1 MIGFIRGT
9 FSQFVEGGIIVE
21 STSGIGFLISIPMN
35 SPLYKYSEGDEVKVF
50 THMVV
55 KEDDI
60 SLFGFHNRETLE
72 MFKLLITVNGIGPKG
87 AMAIIGSMSL
97 EELIR
102 AIAFEDVK
110 AVSSANGVGKKTAE
124 RLVLELKD
132 KVGDLGIVSTVNL
145 SDISESN
152 SNDSRTEAIN
162 ALVALG
168 YSKQEAFGAVGKIAE
183 EDLSSEEYI
192 KKALKNLF

>member
-1 MIGFIRGT
+1 MIGYIRGT
-9 FSQFVEGGIIVE
+9 FSQLVDGGIIVE
-21 STSGIGFLISIPMN
+21 SSSGVGFLISIPMN
-35 SPLYKYSEGDEVKVF
+35 SPLYKYSEGDEVKVY

-60 SLFGFHNRETLE
+60 SLFGFHNRETLD
-72 MFKLLITVNGIGPKG
+72 MFKLLMTVNGIGPKG
-87 AMAIIGSMSL
+87 AMSIIGSMGL

-110 AVSSANGVGKKTAE
+110 AVSNANGVGKKTAE

-132 KVGDLGIVSTVNL
+132 KVGNLGV
-145 SDISESN
+145 ISEVNPCIETAAS
-152 SNDSRTEAIN
+152 DSRTEAIN

-168 YSKQEAFGAVGKIAE
+168 YSKQEAFGAVGRVSE

>member
-1 MIGFIRGT
+1 MIGYIRGT
-9 FSQFVEGGIIVE
+9 FSQLVDGGIIVE
-21 STSGIGFLISIPMN
+21 SSSGVGFLISIPMN

-60 SLFGFHNRETLE
+60 SLFGFHNRETLD
-72 MFKLLITVNGIGPKG
+72 MFKLLTTVNGIGPKG
-87 AMAIIGSMSL
+87 AMSIIGSMGL

-110 AVSSANGVGKKTAE
+110 AVSNANGVGKKTAE

-132 KVGDLGIVSTVNL
+132 KVGNLGV
-145 SDISESN
+145 ISEVN
-152 SNDSRTEAIN
+152 PYVETIANDSRTEAIN

-168 YSKQEAFGAVGKIAE
+168 YTKQEAFGAVGKVSE

-192 KKALKNLF
+192 KKALKSLF

>member
-1 MIGFIRGT
+1 MIGYIRGT
-9 FSQFVEGGIIVE
+9 FSQLVDGGIIVE
-21 STSGIGFLISIPMN
+21 SSSGVGFLISIPMN

-60 SLFGFHNRETLE
+60 SLFGFHNRETLD
-72 MFKLLITVNGIGPKG
+72 MFKLLTTVNGIGPKG
-87 AMAIIGSMSL
+87 AMSIIGSMGL

-110 AVSSANGVGKKTAE
+110 AVSNANGVGKKTAE

-132 KVGDLGIVSTVNL
+132 KVGNLGV
-145 SDISESN
+145 ISEVN
-152 SNDSRTEAIN
+152 PYVETIANDSRTEAIN

-168 YSKQEAFGAVGKIAE
+168 YTKQEAFGAVGKVSE